1 MRILTEP
8 DASLCRQYKAL
19 FATENLH
26 LEFTRDGIARIA
38 DIACAINEGGENIGA
53 RRLHT
58 VMEKLL
64 EALSFIA
71 PGLEGQHIIID
82 ADYVNLHIGRLVAD
96 DNLAKY
102 IL

>member
-1 MRILTEP
+1 M
-8 DASLCRQYKAL
+8 
-19 FATENLH
+19 FATENLQ
-26 LEFTRDGIARIA
+26 LEFMADGIARIA
-38 DIACAINEGGENIGA
+38 EIACAINERSENIGA

-71 PGLEGQHIIID
+71 PGMEGQQIILD
-82 ADYVNLHIGRLVAD
+82 ADYVNRHIGRLVAD
-96 DNLAKY
+96 NNLAKY